1 MEVFVWVNNMTVRT
15 IPSTRES
22 LIDIVMDILDL
33 KQKTKQKQ
41 KQKNVFHVRTRIS
54 GSFWTFKLFQGIQAF
69 FHQFIQ
75 KTDEVKKCPLN
86 SIILTIF
93 KKSSSFLQCSFCQ
106 NIIFTL

>member
-41 KQKNVFHVRTRIS
+41 KQKMFYMYVLVSREVS
-54 GSFWTFKLFQGIQAF
+54 GHLNYFKEFKHFFINLF
-69 FHQFIQ
+69 
-75 KTDEVKKCPLN
+75 KRLMK
-86 SIILTIF
+86 
-93 KKSSSFLQCSFCQ
+93 
-106 NIIFTL
+106 